1 MLSPLTR
8 KRLRAFRRNRR
19 AWWSFIAFCAIFLF
33 CLCADWVCPCDP
45 QAVVDLKTLE
55 KYRKPVVERTYEV
68 KTARYNRLDS
78 GEIVDFEG
86 PEGILGSLG
95 SKGAK
100 ESSAAIRQTAQYGA
114 FSDVKG
120 EVSHHT
126 PERGL
131 HTGRILYHIE
141 GRIGVR

>member
-1 MLSPLTR
+1 MRVGP
-8 KRLRAFRRNRR
+8 RLVGHGPIWWCVQWWFFYRRRV
-19 AWWSFIAFCAIFLF
+19 WS
-33 CLCADWVCPCDP
+33 W
-45 QAVVDLKTLE
+45 
-55 KYRKPVVERTYEV
+55 VERAREKARGGGFSRF
-68 KTARYNRLDS
+68 KTTEKKTS
-78 GEIVDFEG
+78 
-86 PEGILGSLG
+86 GSLG